1 MGESNQMNSLKIDY
15 KVLIGLLFFTAFIF
29 AINPSFAAA
38 DNIYVSTTGNDTWN
52 GQSATYDPITGDG
65 PKATITSAINAV
77 DDNGTV
83 YIASGTYNENLNV
96 LIKNV
101 NLIGEDPDTT
111 IIDGQQKNGVLYFA
125 GFDTINYYTLIISGL
140 TLTNGKKD
148 MGGGI
153 YNGEGTI
160 YLLNTKVINNIATKE
175 GGGIYNLGTIY
186 ADSLTEVSGNIQQ
199 GSMMSEPDNVF
210 GNPVQPLPDAVQ
222 IPILGQ
228 DDVVPPVAVTANE
241 QSNTSSNTVPLP
253 STGVPLTALAFAVG
267 LVAVGSFKGF
277 RR

>member
-1 MGESNQMNSLKIDY
+1 MNNLKIDY
-15 KVLIGLLFFTAFIF
+15 KVLIGLLFLTALIF
-29 AINPSFAAA
+29 AVNPSYAAA

-52 GQSATYDPITGDG
+52 GQSATYDPVTGDG
-65 PKATITSAINAV
+65 PKATITNAINTV

-125 GFDTINYYTLIISGL
+125 GWDTIHYYTLVISGL
-140 TLTNGKKD
+140 TLTNGRKD
-148 MGGGI
+148 KGGGI
-153 YNGEGTI
+153 YNDEGTI
-160 YLLNTKVINNIATKE
+160 YLLNTKIINNIATKE
-175 GGGIYNLGTIY
+175 GGGIFNLGTIY
-186 ADSLTEVSGNIQQ
+186 VDSLTEVSGNIQQ

-210 GNPVQPLPDAVQ
+210 GNPVQPLTSAVQ
-222 IPILGQ
+222 IPVLGQ
-228 DDVVPPVAVTANE
+228 DDVVPPAAAAADE
-241 QSNTSSNTVPLP
+241 QLKTSNNTVPLP
-253 STGVPLTALAFAVG
+253 STGAPLTALAFAVG

>member
-1 MGESNQMNSLKIDY
+1 MNSLKIDY
-15 KVLIGLLFFTAFIF
+15 KVLIGLLFFTALIF

-65 PKATITSAINAV
+65 PKATINSAINAV

-186 ADSLTEVSGNIQQ
+186 VDSLTEIKGNIIQ
-199 GSMMSEPDNVF
+199 GSELNEPSNVY
-210 GNPVQPLPDAVQ
+210 GYPVQPLPSAIQ
-222 IPILGQ
+222 IPIYGEEQ
-228 DDVVPPVAVTANE
+228 DDIDPTAAAAVNG

>member
-1 MGESNQMNSLKIDY
+1 MNSSKFIYKII
-15 KVLIGLLFFTAFIF
+15 VSLLFLTAFISVV
-29 AINPSFAAA
+29 NPSFAAV
-38 DNIYVSTTGNDTWN
+38 DNIYVSTSGNDAWN
-52 GQSATYDPITGDG
+52 GQSDTYDSVTGDG
-65 PKATITSAINAV
+65 PKATINSAINTV
-77 DDNGTV
+77 DNNGTV

-140 TLTNGKKD
+140 TITNGKKD

-153 YNGEGTI
+153 YNDRGTI

-186 ADSLTEVSGNIQQ
+186 ADSLTEISGNIQQ
-199 GSMMSEPDNVF
+199 GSMMSEPDDVF
-210 GNPVQPLPDAVQ
+210 GYPVQPLPAAVQ
-222 IPILGQ
+222 VPIFGE
-228 DDVVPPVAVTANE
+228 DRNNNAPPAAAVTDG
-241 QSNTSSNTVPLP
+241 QSNTTSNTVPLP
-253 STGVPLTALAFAVG
+253 PTGVPLAAMVFAVG
-267 LVAVGSFKGF
+267 LVAVGTLRSF